1 MIFKKIKRRE
11 FSMNYSLKTVR
22 NDVWD
27 ASAYAAHARDVSR
40 PTRVVD
46 FYIVVYQQACSAVAP
61 SH

>member
-46 FYIVVYQQACSAVAP
+46 F
-61 SH
+61 